1 MPFNLKK
8 TAAFQPI
15 RWERNPL
22 FRFRRLLK
30 ILFFIAGLALL
41 ALFAAGISNKDVSD
55 ETLEKLLGGTLL
67 ILALAIL
74 FWEIDLFFN
83 LRFKNP
89 RLNYSPRELILQP
102 TNFNAASF
110 LDYQATK
117 IFLETTRF
125 AKRKQVSD
133 SLSTVFLYCLI
144 SSRAREI
151 NFVAKRTGLNF
162 NQLKKELKKELSKEK
177 QIKKKKQQWEGEWK
191 KEREEKREK
200 QERKQRIEMQF
211 CDVVSEAAKIADKR
225 KREKISP
232 GELLVAVARLDSF
245 FKRFLVQNDI
255 RQEDIEDLVFW
266 QKRLQDQVVKK
277 KRFWDYNNLLQKGF
291 LAKDWAAGFTI
302 TLDKYSLD
310 LREKVGTS
318 GFREII
324 GHKEEIKR
332 VERILEKKEINNVL
346 LVGQPGAGRDS
357 IVEALA
363 QRAFFSKS
371 SENINFKRIL
381 KFDITSLTAEI
392 TSSEMQEA
400 ILDKCFQEAVKAGNI
415 ILVIDEF
422 HNFVSDIPKPGV
434 VDISGI
440 LGRYLALSDFQIIA
454 VTTYDGL
461 HSIIEKNPS
470 LNNLFEK
477 VEVKEISEKETLH
490 LLENYVPF
498 FEKKHKKFIN
508 YKALREVLT
517 LSSRYLTQTPF
528 PEKALRLLDE
538 AMSYLAV
545 YTKDYVL
552 REEHIKKVIT
562 EKTEIP
568 VEELEAKEKKVL
580 LNLEKLIHQR
590 IINQEEAVKQ
600 TASALRRARA
610 EVSLRKGPIGTFL
623 FLGPTGVGKTETS
636 KALSSIYF
644 GSEKRMIRLD
654 MSEFQNL
661 EDIKRLIG
669 SQHESGLLTTPVREN
684 PFSLVLLDEIEKA
697 HVKILN
703 LFLQVLDEGWLTDG
717 MGRKV
722 DFKNTIIIATSN
734 AGAEII
740 RQDIQADKALN
751 IIKDD
756 LLDYLFRE
764 KVFRPEFINR
774 FDAVIVFRPL
784 TKENLLD
791 IAHLMLDKL
800 ARNLQDKGIRFEI
813 TLPLKQKI
821 AELGYNPVFGA
832 REMKRVLQDKVEN
845 VLANAIL
852 SGKLKRGKRVE
863 VDPTNFELII
873 NPINVDM

>member
-1 MPFNLKK
+1 M
-8 TAAFQPI
+8 
-15 RWERNPL
+15 
-22 FRFRRLLK
+22 
-30 ILFFIAGLALL
+30 
-41 ALFAAGISNKDVSD
+41 
-55 ETLEKLLGGTLL
+55 
-67 ILALAIL
+67 
-74 FWEIDLFFN
+74 
-83 LRFKNP
+83 
-89 RLNYSPRELILQP
+89 
-102 TNFNAASF
+102 
-110 LDYQATK
+110 
-117 IFLETTRF
+117 
-125 AKRKQVSD
+125 
-133 SLSTVFLYCLI
+133 
-144 SSRAREI
+144 
-151 NFVAKRTGLNF
+151 
-162 NQLKKELKKELSKEK
+162 
-177 QIKKKKQQWEGEWK
+177 
-191 KEREEKREK
+191 
-200 QERKQRIEMQF
+200 
-211 CDVVSEAAKIADKR
+211 
-225 KREKISP
+225 
-232 GELLVAVARLDSF
+232 
-245 FKRFLVQNDI
+245 
-255 RQEDIEDLVFW
+255 
-266 QKRLQDQVVKK
+266 
-277 KRFWDYNNLLQKGF
+277 
-291 LAKDWAAGFTI
+291 
-302 TLDKYSLD
+302 
-310 LREKVGTS
+310 
-318 GFREII
+318 
-324 GHKEEIKR
+324 
-332 VERILEKKEINNVL
+332 
-346 LVGQPGAGRDS
+346 
-357 IVEALA
+357 
-363 QRAFFSKS
+363 
-371 SENINFKRIL
+371 
-381 KFDITSLTAEI
+381 
-392 TSSEMQEA
+392 
-400 ILDKCFQEAVKAGNI
+400 
-415 ILVIDEF
+415 
-422 HNFVSDIPKPGV
+422 
-434 VDISGI
+434 
-440 LGRYLALSDFQIIA
+440 GRYLALSDFQIIA